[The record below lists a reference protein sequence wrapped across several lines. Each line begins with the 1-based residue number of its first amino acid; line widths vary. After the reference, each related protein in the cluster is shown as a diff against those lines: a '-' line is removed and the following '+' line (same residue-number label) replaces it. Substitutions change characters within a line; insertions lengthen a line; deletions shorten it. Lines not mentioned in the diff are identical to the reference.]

1 MIAVSFG
8 IALFIA
14 GFALTI
20 SSLPSDSA
28 AGSEDSLA
36 GGGTSRDL
44 SIFQSDGLLLVIGI
58 VTSMIGVVLA
68 TAVPAVVFLHD
79 AKRDA

>member
-1 MIAVSFG
+1 MAVSFG

-28 AGSEDSLA
+28 AGAEGYSVSGEQTASSSA
-36 GGGTSRDL
+36 
-44 SIFQSDGLLLVIGI
+44 FQSDGILLLIGI
-58 VTSMIGVVLA
+58 VTSMIGVVTA
-68 TAVPAVVFLHD
+68 TAVPAAVFLRS
-79 AKRDA
+79 ARRNT